1 MLVVLTLISAVS
13 MLDRQVITILA
24 VDIKRD
30 LQIGNAEIGLI
41 YGTVF
46 SVFYSLFAIP
56 MGRLADGW
64 VRTRQIASCLV
75 VWSVATIGCGLSA
88 GVAQLA
94 TWRSVV
100 AVGEAGAGPASNS
113 MVADLFPKTLRG
125 TAFAILMSAATLG
138 LGLSTI
144 FGGLVIGWW
153 NSQFPGGIGWFG
165 LSGWRATFIAAAIPG
180 LILAVVILFLR
191 EPRRGAA
198 DGVVTPQADKSVRA
212 AAFEILPLLPIVN
225 IWAAMKNGTSRADI
239 IQLISL
245 LFGMTLFA
253 LLCVAALSWIA
264 PVDAS
269 DVYGYLLGVP
279 VTSHLVQSVMLAF
292 GLHAAFSWMLAQRR
306 NDPAAFATMWSKP
319 IFPSLVFIVTA
330 QVCMAYGFNAFA
342 APYAMQA
349 YGASPADVGKQIGLV
364 TLACGFAGTI
374 LGGMLGDWMSCRTPL
389 GRQLVMLVSILGAPP
404 FAIIALTQTNLPD
417 FVVFYGI
424 FLFLTGAWYP
434 CCMASIADA
443 IPPHLR
449 GLATAV
455 TYLSFTILG
464 LGIGPYAVGVT
475 SDATNDLG
483 FAMMAIFLIT
493 PLSIAALAVVMKAT
507 RANRQLS

>member
-1 MLVVLTLISAVS
+1 MLVILTLISAVS

-180 LILAVVILFLR
+180 LTLAVVIFFLR

-198 DGVVTPQADKSVRA
+198 DGVVTPPAHKPVRT

-225 IWAAMKNGTSRADI
+225 IWAAARNGTSRKDI
-239 IQLISL
+239 VQLISL

-253 LLCVAALSWIA
+253 LLCVTALSWIA

-269 DVYGYLLGVP
+269 DVYGHLLGVP
-279 VTSHLVQSVMLAF
+279 MTSHIVQSVMLAF

-306 NDPAAFATMWSKP
+306 NDPAAFSTMWSKP
-319 IFPSLVFIVTA
+319 IFPSLVIIVTA

-342 APYAMQA
+342 APYAMQT
-349 YGASPADVGKQIGLV
+349 YGATPAEVGKQIGLV

-374 LGGMLGDWMSCRTPL
+374 LGGMLGDWMSRRTVL

-404 FAIIALTQTNLPD
+404 FALMALNQTNLAD
-417 FVVFYGI
+417 YVVYYGI

-434 CCMASIADA
+434 CCMASIADTM
-443 IPPHLR
+443 PPHLR

-464 LGIGPYAVGVT
+464 LGIGPYAVGLT

-483 FAMMAIFLIT
+483 FAMAAIFLVT

-507 RANRQLS
+507 RASASTR